1 MIYTNKK
8 NQLYNYCQAIIH
20 ATSEIIRIAEQNK
33 LTDEQFFIDFED
45 KLNELSL
52 VGWKLEFVLP
62 DGRHYFKRHEV
73 EL

>member
-33 LTDEQFFIDFED
+33 LTDEQFFINFED
-45 KLNELSL
+45 KLNELSIKDHNTIANL
-52 VGWKLEFVLP
+52 
-62 DGRHYFKRHEV
+62 D
-73 EL
+73 

>member
-1 MIYTNKK
+1 MDIEY
-8 NQLYNYCQAIIH
+8 LIISLSSKSD
-20 ATSEIIRIAEQNK
+20 AEIQ
-33 LTDEQFFIDFED
+33 D

-52 VGWKLEFVLP
+52 VGWQLEFVLP